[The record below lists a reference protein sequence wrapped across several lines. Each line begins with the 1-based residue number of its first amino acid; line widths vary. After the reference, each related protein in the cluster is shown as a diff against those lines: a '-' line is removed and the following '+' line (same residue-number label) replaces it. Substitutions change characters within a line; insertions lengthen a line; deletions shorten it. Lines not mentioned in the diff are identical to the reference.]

1 MPLSLPVTLLAL
13 ALVAGAAAAQQA
25 SFGECAPKA
34 VLEEVRQGKPG
45 TPTAAHTAS
54 RYVFYGCRD
63 GTEIAL
69 WKLSG
74 AGHVWPGGRIDYLP
88 RLLGPGTDVID
99 ANEEMWKFF
108 RRFALPPA
116 RT

>member
-1 MPLSLPVTLLAL
+1 M
-13 ALVAGAAAAQQA
+13 
-25 SFGECAPKA
+25 
-34 VLEEVRQGKPG
+34 
-45 TPTAAHTAS
+45 
-54 RYVFYGCRD
+54 FYGCRD

-74 AGHVWPGGRIDYLP
+74 AGHVWPGGRPDYLP
-88 RLLGPGTDVID
+88 RILGSGTDVID

-108 RRFALPPA
+108 RRFTLPPA